1 MLNLIDKG
9 LEIAS
14 EMLSFVR
21 ESDEKNREISQRN
34 HEEMIAM
41 KSNIISAIEQS
52 RVLLVEETRA
62 LTEQVIDKIEL
73 EQLEKLKST
82 IETMRL
88 ALELENT
95 SLIDSTLATLL
106 PLSKYALVRLNEG
119 KREWLLPWI
128 HSCSICLVGLSLN
141 ASTENAHTILQRENQ
156 NFRIEILN
164 QLKNTLLQNDVP
176 WLKISSF
183 VNGDDESILKS
194 LVGKVE
200 QQDSVKLSF
209 DSLSVKLGITERED
223 LTINEVYIEKV
234 YLKASSDIVTG
245 QVIMLVTIETD
256 KVTMEAEIEATK
268 SGILK
273 EIYVKNGDKVKDGAN
288 LYTIFST

>member
-1 MLNLIDKG
+1 MLDLIDKG

-14 EMLSFVR
+14 EVLSFVR
-21 ESDEKNREISQRN
+21 ESDEKNREISQKN

-73 EQLEKLKST
+73 EQLEKLKLT

-95 SLIDSTLATLL
+95 SLIESTLATLL

-119 KREWLLPWI
+119 KKEWLLPWI

-164 QLKNTLLQNDVP
+164 QLKHTLMQSNDVP
-176 WLKISSF
+176 WLEISSF
-183 VNGDDESILKS
+183 VNGDDESVLKS

-200 QQDSVKLSF
+200 QQDSVKLNL
-209 DSLSVKLGITERED
+209 DSLSLELGISEGITN
-223 LTINEVYIEKV
+223 NEVYIEKV
-234 YLKASSDIVTG
+234 YLKTSNDIVKG
-245 QVIMLVTIETD
+245 QVIMLVTIEKD
-256 KVTMEAEIEATK
+256 KATVEAEIVATK
-268 SGILK
+268 SGTLK
-273 EIYVKNGDKVKDGAN
+273 EIYVKKGDKVKDGSN
-288 LYTIFST
+288 LYLISHS

>member
-1 MLNLIDKG
+1 MLDLIDKG

-14 EMLSFVR
+14 EVLSFVR
-21 ESDEKNREISQRN
+21 ESDEKNREISQKN

-73 EQLEKLKST
+73 EQLEKLKLT

-95 SLIDSTLATLL
+95 SLIESTLATLL

-119 KREWLLPWI
+119 KKEWLLPWI

-164 QLKNTLLQNDVP
+164 QLKHTLMQSNDVP
-176 WLKISSF
+176 WLEISSF
-183 VNGDDESILKS
+183 VNGDDESVLKS

-200 QQDSVKLSF
+200 QQDSVKLNL
-209 DSLSVKLGITERED
+209 DSLSLELGISEGITN
-223 LTINEVYIEKV
+223 NEVYIEKV
-234 YLKASSDIVTG
+234 YLKTSNDIVKG
-245 QVIMLVTIETD
+245 QVIMLVTIEKD
-256 KVTMEAEIEATK
+256 KATVEAEIVATK
-268 SGILK
+268 SGTLK
-273 EIYVKNGDKVKDGAN
+273 EIYVKKGDKVKHGSN
-288 LYTIFST
+288 LYLISHS